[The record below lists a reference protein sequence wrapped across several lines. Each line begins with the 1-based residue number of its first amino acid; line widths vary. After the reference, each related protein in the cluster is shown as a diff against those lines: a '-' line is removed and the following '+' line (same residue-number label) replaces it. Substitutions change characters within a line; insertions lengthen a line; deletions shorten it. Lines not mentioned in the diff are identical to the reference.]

1 MAKSSPLLSNLNA
14 GEFSPMLDGRVDY
27 AKYPNGASRLENF
40 IPTVQGPHVRRGG
53 TRFVAEVKSSAA
65 GRPLL
70 QVFEFSVDQAYIVEF
85 GNLYCRFYTWDAVTK
100 RRGILETAPGSGI
113 AVEVATP
120 YAIGDL
126 YNADGTPRLR
136 FAQSG
141 DFLYIAHPS
150 YQPRILRRLTAT
162 SFSLGLFEAKG
173 GPWKSLNETP
183 TTVWASAETGTGITL
198 NASAAIFQAGHVG
211 SLFFLESKDLNQIPA
226 WEPSKAITTGD
237 RRRSDGKTYEALN
250 STHTGSSRP
259 VHNEGALIDG
269 DSGVQWQYR
278 DAGYGYVKITGFT
291 SATVVTADVIDRLPS
306 QVVSAGNATTR
317 WAFAAWSSI
326 EGWPAQVA
334 FFRERMWWARGQEV
348 WASVAADFTDYAPRT
363 FNTVTADA
371 GFTVQINSGKI
382 NAVQWLAPDRDL
394 LVGTAGAEFA
404 IGELTNGEPLGP
416 NNRRSRLA
424 SEFGSKAIPPV
435 KNGKSTLFVQRSGLV
450 VRETFY
456 EFASD
461 GYESSES
468 TVEAEHITHTGV
480 IDMVFAPEPTPI
492 VWAIR
497 NDGRLIGFTWNNE
510 QKVRGWHPHPIGGA
524 GIVESLAVMQA
535 AEGDRH
541 ELWLVVRRTIDG
553 VTRRYVEYMERPWRK
568 GDTQASQFYVDSGL
582 TYSGTPVTTISGL
595 GHLEGQVVDVLTD
608 GAPHPQRTVT
618 GGQITLQRAASVVN
632 VGLPCPCLYRS
643 MRLEAGAS
651 DGTAQGKTKRIHKAV
666 LRFLNTGGGRYGGA
680 ENALDDLQFRTA
692 ADPMGAPVPLFSGD
706 KIVSWPDGYT
716 TDAYMMFV
724 NDQPTAVTLVALAPQ
739 VHTQDAR

>member
-1 MAKSSPLLSNLNA
+1 MAKASPFISNLNA

-40 IPTVQGPHVRRGG
+40 IPTVQGPLVRRGG

-65 GRPLL
+65 GRPMLR
-70 QVFEFSVDQAYIVEF
+70 VFEYSVDQSYVVEF

-100 RRGILETAPGSGI
+100 RRGRLEVAGVP
-113 AVEVATP
+113 VEVATP
-120 YAIGDL
+120 YLISDL
-126 YNADGTPRLR
+126 YNSDNTPRMR

-150 YQPRILRRLTAT
+150 YQPRILQRVTAT
-162 SFSLGLFEAKG
+162 SFSLVAFEPKG
-173 GPWKSLNETP
+173 GPWKALNDTA
-183 TTVWASAETGTGITL
+183 TTVYASAETGLGVTL
-198 NASAAIFQAGHVG
+198 IASAAVFQAGHVG
-211 SLFFLESKDLNQIPA
+211 ALFYLESKDLNAIPA
-226 WEPSKAITTGD
+226 WEPAKAITAGA

-250 STHTGSSRP
+250 SATTGTNRP
-259 VHNEGALIDG
+259 VHTEGALIDG
-269 DSGVQWQYR
+269 DTGVQWQYR
-278 DAGYGYVKITGFT
+278 DAGYGYVKITGFV
-291 SATVVTADVIDRLPS
+291 SATQVTADVVDRLPS
-306 QVVSAGNATTR
+306 QVVGGGNATTR
-317 WAFAAWSSI
+317 WAHAAWSNV
-326 EGWPAQVA
+326 EGWPEQVA
-334 FFRERMWWARGQEV
+334 FFRERIWWARDQDV
-348 WASVAADFTDYAPRT
+348 WCSVSAEFVDYSPRT

-394 LVGTAGAEFA
+394 LIGTAGSEFA

-416 NNRRSRLA
+416 NNRRSKLA

-450 VRETFY
+450 LRETFY
-456 EFASD
+456 DFTGD
-461 GYESSES
+461 GYESSEA
-468 TVEAEHITHTGV
+468 TVEAEHITESGV

-497 NDGRLIGFTWNNE
+497 NDGALIGFTWNNE
-510 QKVRGWHPHPIGGA
+510 QKVKGWHRHPVGG
-524 GIVESLAVMQA
+524 GGVVESLAVMQA

-553 VTRRYVEYMERPWRK
+553 VTRRYVEYMERPWRR
-568 GDTQASQFYVDSGL
+568 GDAQSRQFYVDSGL
-582 TYSGTPVTTISGL
+582 TYDGAPATTISGL
-595 GHLEGQVVDVLTD
+595 AHLEGQTVDVLSD
-608 GAPHPQRTVT
+608 GAPHPQRVVT
-618 GGQITLQRAASVVN
+618 AGQITLQRAAAVVQ
-632 VGLPCPCLYRS
+632 VGLPCPCVYRS

-680 ENALDDLQFRTA
+680 EGALDDVQFRTA
-692 ADPMGAPVPLFSGD
+692 ADLMGVPAPLFSGD
-706 KIVSWPDGYT
+706 KVVSWPDGYT

-724 NDQPTAVTLVALAPQ
+724 NDQPTAATLVAMAPQ
-739 VHTQDAR
+739 IVTQDAR